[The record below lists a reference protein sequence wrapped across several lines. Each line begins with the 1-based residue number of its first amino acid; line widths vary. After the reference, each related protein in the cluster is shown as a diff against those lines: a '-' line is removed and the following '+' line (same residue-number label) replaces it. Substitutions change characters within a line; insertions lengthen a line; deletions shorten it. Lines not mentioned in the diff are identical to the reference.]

1 MICASHKS
9 LRRGRPWSP
18 ATRARGVKLPARVM
32 PRHSSSVAYDR
43 WDAALCAAR
52 CAAAAAAPPRR
63 RYVGNLPP
71 AARGPFR
78 GGGRCRRRVAAAAP
92 PPQPP
97 PPTDEKST
105 VKGHTSMTPPCQRPS
120 GTPCA
125 SQRSSYHLA
134 GNWWDR
140 GAAARSDTV
149 VPSEASTSEGGPLF
163 EGVQVRWPP
172 LQPMGIRLSAAP
184 PRQHTGEFRLSRRS
198 HRVTNSSRTA
208 PRLY

>member
-1 MICASHKS
+1 MGRCTV
-9 LRRGRPWSP
+9 RRTMR
-18 ATRARGVKLPARVM
+18 RRR
-32 PRHSSSVAYDR
+32 RR
-43 WDAALCAAR
+43 
-52 CAAAAAAPPRR
+52 AAAPPLRWESPTGR
-63 RYVGNLPP
+63 
-71 AARGPFR
+71 ARPLSG

-97 PPTDEKST
+97 PPTDEKIT
-105 VKGHTSMTPPCQRPS
+105 EKGHTSMTPPCQQPS

-140 GAAARSDTV
+140 GAAAISLTV
-149 VPSEASTSEGGPLF
+149 APSEASTSEGGPLF

>member
-1 MICASHKS
+1 MTVGTLHCAPH
-9 LRRGRPWSP
+9 
-18 ATRARGVKLPARVM
+18 
-32 PRHSSSVAYDR
+32 
-43 WDAALCAAR
+43 DAPPP
-52 CAAAAAAPPRR
+52 PPRR
-63 RYVGNLPP
+63 R
-71 AARGPFR
+71 AAATLGISHRPREAPFG

-97 PPTDEKST
+97 PPTDEKIT
-105 VKGHTSMTPPCQRPS
+105 EKGHTSMTPPCQQPS

-140 GAAARSDTV
+140 GAAAISLTV
-149 VPSEASTSEGGPLF
+149 APSEASTSEGGPLF